1 MLNYI
6 KSELYK
12 TTHRKYPYIVVGVL
26 SLICILVNILAL
38 KIMKDQPGGFRISMS
53 DMLMISTGMF
63 GMIYYAVIM
72 IVDIVFSDEYKHQTL
87 KNTVSFGINR
97 TKIYLG
103 KFISEII
110 VAIISLVIVT
120 SVLILSSYMCLGLG
134 EVTIVEVLKNFG
146 AKLIAVFPLWVV
158 GLAIANFLAFNIKNN
173 NTLAFAYLGV
183 VAVFPGIVSIL
194 ADLKPIFAK
203 LQSILVSNQIKF
215 IRTQEIISGGDIA
228 KCYILGIIYVIL
240 ITAIGIISFRRREIK

>member
-6 KSELYK
+6 KSELYR

-26 SLICILVNILAL
+26 SLICILGNILAVWV
-38 KIMKDQPGGFRISMS
+38 MKEQPEITISMS
-53 DMLMISTGMF
+53 HMLMISTGMF
-63 GMIYYAVIM
+63 TMIYYAVIM

-110 VAIISLVIVT
+110 VAIVSLVIVT
-120 SVLILSSYMCLGLG
+120 SVIILSSYIFLGSDG
-134 EVTIVEVLKNFG
+134 VTTVESLKNFG
-146 AKLIAVFPLWVV
+146 TKLIAVFPLWVV
-158 GLAIANFLAFNIKNN
+158 GLAIANLLAFNIKNN

-183 VAVFPGIVSIL
+183 VAIFPGIVSML
-194 ADLKPIFAK
+194 ADFKPIFAK

-215 IRTQEIISGGDIA
+215 IMSQEIISGGDIA

-240 ITAIGIISFRRREIK
+240 ITAIGMVSFRRGEIK

>member
-12 TTHRKYPYIVVGVL
+12 TTHRKYPYIVIGVL
-26 SLICILVNILAL
+26 SLICILVNILAASFI
-38 KIMKDQPGGFRISMS
+38 KKQPEIFRISMS
-53 DMLMISTGMF
+53 EILMFSTGMF

-110 VAIISLVIVT
+110 VAIVSLVIVT
-120 SVLILSSYMCLGLG
+120 SVLILSSYIFLGSDG
-134 EVTIVEVLKNFG
+134 ATTVEALKNFG

-158 GLAIANFLAFNIKNN
+158 GLAIANLLAFNIKNN

-183 VAVFPGIVSIL
+183 VVIFPGIVSIL
-194 ADLKPIFAK
+194 TNFKPIFVK
-203 LQSILVSNQIKF
+203 IQSILVSNQIKF
-215 IRTQEIISGGDIA
+215 ISSQGIISGGDIA
-228 KCYILGIIYVIL
+228 KCYILGIIYLVL
-240 ITAIGIISFRRREIK
+240 ITAIGVVSFRRREIK

>member
-12 TTHRKYPYIVVGVL
+12 TTHRKYPYIVIGIL

-38 KIMKDQPGGFRISMS
+38 KIMKGQPEIVRISMS
-53 DMLMISTGMF
+53 EILMASTGMF
-63 GMIYYAVIM
+63 TMIYYTVIM

-103 KFISEII
+103 KFISELI
-110 VAIISLVIVT
+110 VAIVSLVIVT
-120 SVLILSSYMCLGLG
+120 SVLVLSSYIFLGSDG
-134 EVTIVEVLKNFG
+134 VATVEALKNFG

-158 GLAIANFLAFNIKNN
+158 GIAIANLLAFNIKNN
-173 NTLAFAYLGV
+173 NTFAFAYLGV
-183 VAVFPGIVSIL
+183 VAVFPGIVSML
-194 ADLKPIFAK
+194 TYVKPIFVK
-203 LQSILVSNQIKF
+203 IQSILVSNQISLIKS
-215 IRTQEIISGGDIA
+215 QEIISGGDIA
-228 KCYILGIIYVIL
+228 KCYVLGIIYVTL
-240 ITAIGIISFRRREIK
+240 ATAIGVVSFRRREIK

>member
-12 TTHRKYPYIVVGVL
+12 TTHRKYPYMVVGIL
-26 SLICILVNILAL
+26 SLICILVNILAASFI
-38 KIMKDQPGGFRISMS
+38 KKQPEMFSISMS
-53 DMLMISTGMF
+53 EVLMVSTSMF

-103 KFISEII
+103 KFISELI
-110 VAIISLVIVT
+110 VAIVSLVIVT
-120 SVLILSSYMCLGLG
+120 IVLILSSYIFLGSDG
-134 EVTIVEVLKNFG
+134 ATTVEAFKNFG

-158 GLAIANFLAFNIKNN
+158 GLAIANLLAFNIKNN

-194 ADLKPIFAK
+194 ANFKPIFVK
-203 LQSILVSNQIKF
+203 IQSILVSNQINF
-215 IRTQEIISGGDIA
+215 IKSQEIISSGDIA
-228 KCYILGIIYVIL
+228 KSYVLGIVYVIL
-240 ITAIGIISFRRREIK
+240 LTAIGIVSFRKREIK